1 MRRAL
6 AALALAGLAGCAWLE
21 PPAQPT
27 PPAAVTERSTS
38 GRSAAHELMSYLAR
52 VRTLTEAQLVGE
64 AARQR
69 QRLAPG
75 PGDLARVKAA
85 LALTLAHQEETE
97 IMSLTDPVA
106 RRESADPDLRA
117 MAGFLHMMAAD
128 RRRLRES
135 AAAAGA
141 RLRDERRVQEAMKQ
155 KADAAAERA
164 AQLQQ
169 KLDALTEI
177 ERSLSDR
184 QVPTR

>member
-1 MRRAL
+1 MRRTL
-6 AALALAGLAGCAWLE
+6 ALALLLAGCAQW
-21 PPAQPT
+21 PVAHDPTTPAPVASREV
-27 PPAAVTERSTS
+27 AARSDLL
-38 GRSAAHELMSYLAR
+38 AYLAGLR
-52 VRTLTEAQLVGE
+52 GMGEAQLTAE

-69 QRLAPG
+69 RS
-75 PGDLARVKAA
+75 GDDVGRVKAA
-85 LALTLAHQEETE
+85 MALSLAHADESE
-97 IMSLTDPVA
+97 IVTLVEPVA
-106 RRESADPDLRA
+106 RREGPLELKA
-117 MAGFLHMMAAD
+117 MAGFLQVMAAE

-141 RLRDERRVQEAMKQ
+141 RLRDERRAQEAMKQ

-184 QVPTR
+184 PTNTR